1 MVIMKIQTKENQTL
15 RDVAIKYYGNI
26 EALGE
31 LLNNNPHL
39 LNVVPLDTFSLDLP
53 IAKGM
58 VIEIDQTS
66 YTERQNI
73 TRELKNL
80 EINTYTDY
88 GTNN

>member
-1 MVIMKIQTKENQTL
+1 MKIKTKENQTL

-31 LLNNNPHL
+31 LLNNNLHL
-39 LNVVPLDTFSLDLP
+39 LNVVPTDTFFLDLP
-53 IAKGM
+53 IAEGLE
-58 VIEIDQTS
+58 IEIDQTS

-73 TRELKNL
+73 TRELTDL
-80 EINTYTDY
+80 EINTYTYY